1 LGWDPWLLD
10 ARPQPKYSS
19 PANHAVFGGSFLAM
33 TTDIDLRTLQG
44 RVVLV
49 KPARDRRN
57 PPSAMRGWLEVYE
70 NAGTRPDVGVAVE
83 FPQMFKVPAHRRT
96 FRMDRAELEKLLST
110 ECNGAFTF
118 TVDEELL

>member
-1 LGWDPWLLD
+1 
-10 ARPQPKYSS
+10 
-19 PANHAVFGGSFLAM
+19 M
-33 TTDIDLRTLQG
+33 TTVTDLQSLQG
-44 RVVLV
+44 KLVLV
-49 KPARDRRN
+49 KSARDRRN

-83 FPQMFKVPAHRRT
+83 FPQMFKLPAHRRT
-96 FRMDRAELEKLLST
+96 FRLDRAELEKLFST